1 MIQPT
6 KTLPSNYI
14 LADSVSLKKPG
25 NMAGMLIW
33 SFVLFLLP
41 LPLIYLVLRREISG
55 SIRFTQ
61 DAPIDFVL
69 ILGGLLLVTVLM
81 IIVHEGLHG
90 LVFWLTT
97 RERPKFA
104 FKGYY
109 ASACAEGW
117 YLPRKPYIIA
127 TLLPLVAITL
137 VGLLLLPV
145 LTPQLRYLMILM
157 IVFNSS
163 GCAGDVVVVLR
174 LLRLPKETLSYDQ
187 GDEVTF
193 FKPAA

>member
-1 MIQPT
+1 MIHPT
-6 KTLPSNYI
+6 KTLPSNYVF
-14 LADSVSLKKPG
+14 AESVSLKKTG
-25 NMAGMLIW
+25 NLAAMLIW

-55 SIRFTQ
+55 SIRFAQ
-61 DAPIDFVL
+61 DTPIDFVL
-69 ILGGLLLVTVLM
+69 ILGGVILVTILM
-81 IIVHEGLHG
+81 IILHEGLHG

-104 FKGYY
+104 FKWYY

-117 YLPRKPYIIA
+117 YLPRKPYLAA
-127 TLLPLVAITL
+127 TLLPLVAIT
-137 VGLLLLPV
+137 VAGLLLLPV
-145 LTPQLRYLMILM
+145 LTPQLKYFMILM

-163 GCAGDVVVVLR
+163 GCAGDVVVALR
-174 LLRLPKETLSYDQ
+174 LLRLPKETLSLDK

-193 FKPAA
+193 FKPSD

>member
-1 MIQPT
+1 MIHPT

-14 LADSVSLKKPG
+14 FADSISLKKPG
-25 NMAGMLIW
+25 NLAAMVVW
-33 SFVLFLLP
+33 SFILFLLP
-41 LPLIYLVLRREISG
+41 LLLIYLVLRREISG
-55 SIRFTQ
+55 SFRFAQ
-61 DAPIDFVL
+61 DTPIDFVL
-69 ILGGLLLVTVLM
+69 ILGGLILVTVLM
-81 IIVHEGLHG
+81 IILHEALHG

-97 RERPKFA
+97 HERPKFA

-117 YLPRKPYIIA
+117 YLPRKPYLIA

-145 LTPQLRYLMILM
+145 LSPQLRYLMILM

-163 GCAGDVVVVLR
+163 GCAGDVVVALR
-174 LLRLPKETLSYDQ
+174 LLRLHKDTLSLDK